1 MLKKSAVIFMSLIL
15 SVCCLTACSNNSSKD
30 SSSQVSIISGTSSEK
45 TESNN
50 GDQSGTQSSAES
62 SSVSSDE
69 MFSDSDTKDV
79 TSESVN
85 AEIKL
90 SGNEGT
96 ISDTTRGTSGSEVTI
111 TSKGIYKVTGSSEN
125 VSIVINDT
133 TESGNIYLILDSVSM
148 TNTKAPCIN
157 VKSCDKL
164 IIQCTG
170 SSSLTYNNSDSSA
183 KEDGAVYAKD
193 DVTING
199 SGSLNINSSL
209 HAIVCKKDL
218 KITGS
223 TLTTE
228 ASSIGI
234 KAGNSLRI
242 GGGTINITSAHDGI
256 KLENDDNDSYFYFEK
271 ADMTVTSGYDGISV
285 KASDDNKEFSG
296 YVTLNSGKLKITT
309 ASGSGSSSSKNSSTS
324 QKGIKTDGNITVAGT
339 ELEISSAD
347 DAIHGNAGITI
358 NSGTLE
364 LSSSDDGI
372 TASGDLTINGGT
384 VNVTKSY
391 EGIEGANITINDG
404 TVSIKSSDDGINTSG
419 GSDSTQSNDDK
430 WNTSDN
436 SKLTINGG
444 KVYVN
449 ADGDGLDSNGSIYIT
464 GGTVIVEGPT
474 SNNNGAIDKGD
485 GSGATASIT
494 GGTVLAL
501 GSSGMAVN
509 FDSGTQCSALVD
521 LSGTSGTEISVD
533 DGSGFTYTATK
544 DFQCVVYS
552 SPSLSQGNS
561 YTIKAGNSTATM
573 DFTSSLYYSNVS
585 TMGGG
590 MGGPGGVMNR

>member
-1 MLKKSAVIFMSLIL
+1 MLKKSAVIFISLIL
-15 SVCCLTACSNNSSKD
+15 SVACFSACSNGGSKD
-30 SSSQVSIISGTSSEK
+30 SSLQTSVTSVVSSEK
-45 TESNN
+45 TESKSS
-50 GDQSGTQSSAES
+50 DQNSTESSSES
-62 SSVSSDE
+62 SSVSSDG

-85 AEIKL
+85 AGITL
-90 SGNEGT
+90 SGSTGT
-96 ISDTTRGTSGSEVTI
+96 ISDTARGTSGSEVTI
-111 TSKGIYKVTGSSEN
+111 TSKGIYKVTGSSQD

-133 TESGNIYLILDSVSM
+133 TESGNIYLILDSVNM

-157 VKSCDKL
+157 VQACDKL

-170 SSSLTYNNSDSSA
+170 SSSLTYNASDSSV

-199 SGSLNINSSL
+199 SGSIAINSSL
-209 HAIVCKKDL
+209 HGIVCKKDL

-223 TLTTE
+223 VLTAE

-234 KAGNSLRI
+234 KAGDSLRI
-242 GGGTINITSAHDGI
+242 GGGTINVTSAHDGVQI
-256 KLENDDNDSYFYFEK
+256 ENDDNSSYFYFEK
-271 ADMTVTSGYDGISV
+271 ADMTITSGYDGISV
-285 KASDDNKEFSG
+285 KASDDSKDFSG
-296 YVTLNSGKLKITT
+296 YVALNSGKLKIAT
-309 ASGSGSSSSKNSSTS
+309 ASGSGSSSSKNSNTS
-324 QKGIKTDGNITVAGT
+324 QKGIKTDGNITIAET
-339 ELEISSAD
+339 DLEISAPD
-347 DAIHGNAGITI
+347 DAIHGNADITI

-372 TASGDLTINGGT
+372 TASNEFVINGGT
-384 VNVTKSY
+384 INVTKSY
-391 EGIEGANITINDG
+391 EGLEGANITINDG
-404 TVSIKSSDDGINTSG
+404 NVSIKSSDDGINTSG
-419 GSDSTQSNDDK
+419 GSDSTQSNDDRFK
-430 WNTSDN
+430 SSDN

-464 GGTVIVEGPT
+464 GGTVIVEGPI

-521 LSGTSGTEISVD
+521 LSGTSGTEIIVD
-533 DGSGFTYTATK
+533 DGLGFTYTATK
-544 DFQCVVYS
+544 DFRCAVYS

-561 YTIKAGNSTATM
+561 YKITAGDNTATM

-585 TMGGG
+585 TMGG
-590 MGGPGGVMNR
+590 PGGMMNR